1 MSSLVAAS
9 LALLIL
15 AVPGTTLA
23 QADRPTQTQAIVSR
37 GEGVIKRA
45 PDRAWLSVATE
56 VRAGRA
62 PDARTQ
68 SAQIVTALTAA
79 LKGAGLADDAIR
91 TTGYSL
97 MPEMDWNNGRGTVRG
112 YVVRNTL
119 EVRVDDLD
127 KLGDVIDAAN
137 SPKDAGL
144 SITGPRFDL
153 KNLVA
158 AEQDALKAAVDSAM
172 RRAEAMAAGA
182 RRSLGPIIRVEL
194 EHVSPSGPGPR
205 PMMAERT
212 MMMSDKAVETP
223 ITPGEIE
230 IRASVVVTLGIQ

>member
-1 MSSLVAAS
+1 MRHITTG
-9 LALLIL
+9 LIL
-15 AVPGTTLA
+15 ASSLLAVPSVVLA
-23 QADRPTQTQAIVSR
+23 QASVASAPGVVSR

-45 PDRAWLSVATE
+45 PDRAWLSVSTE
-56 VRAGRA
+56 VRDGKA
-62 PDARTQ
+62 PDARTR
-68 SAQIVTALTAA
+68 SAQIVTTLTAA
-79 LKGAGLADDAIR
+79 LKGVGLADDAIR

-97 MPEMDWNNGRGTVRG
+97 TPEMDWNNGRGTVRG

-127 KLGDVIDAAN
+127 KLSDVIDTAN
-137 SPKDAGL
+137 SPKNAAL
-144 SITGPRFDL
+144 SINGPRFDL

-158 AEQDALKAAVDSAM
+158 AEQEAVKAAVESAM

-194 EHVSPSGPGPR
+194 EHVSPSTPGPR
-205 PMMAERT
+205 PMMAERA
-212 MMMSDKAVETP
+212 MMSDKAVETP

-230 IRASVVVTLGIQ
+230 IRASVVVTVAIQ